1 MPLGLITCSNSQDMV
16 LFNDSIYHNIADG
29 DLSAPRERVEAAA
42 CAARIH
48 DTIMAMPEG
57 YNTVVRGVEDLSCSC
72 LRDTSLW

>member
-1 MPLGLITCSNSQDMV
+1 MV
-16 LFNDSIYHNIADG
+16 LFNDSIYHNISYG

-57 YNTVVRGVEDLSCSC
+57 YNTVVRGNMHARGLQHSGERNHACPRV
-72 LRDTSLW
+72 TTLW